1 MAEHRHEEGEEGS
14 GEQHEG
20 GIRVRRT
27 GRVPPEAV
35 VPPRAGGLPARELRP
50 EHLYKMAG
58 LLFLFAVLFHYLEPI
73 TRVLLLAYA
82 AAIAA
87 IILNAIVQ
95 VLPGRRD
102 WMTGILG
109 LVILGLIGTVLWFG
123 IPLLFA
129 QIRDLVSRVPE
140 FGQLLSSIERWLRT
154 NTGLNVSLVGPQ
166 AREFLQRTFMSTA
179 GGGGQLLTQARGLL
193 EALLIPLL
201 ILFGGLYA
209 AGKPNEH
216 LLSPILR
223 AVPRDR
229 RLAFRRVLQLLGDR
243 ILGWVRGI
251 LLAMVAVG
259 ILSYVGYRVA
269 GVPNALALA
278 VFSGLTEAIPLLG
291 PWIGGTVAVTVG
303 LLESP
308 TTGLYAAMVALA
320 VQQIEGN
327 LITPWAMSRAAEVH
341 PFITLFALV
350 LFGMLFGFL
359 GILLAIPIVLLIW
372 TLVEVLWVERAIDT
386 DQDPIDPVVE
396 D

>member
-1 MAEHRHEEGEEGS
+1 MAEHRERGEERDG
-14 GEQHEG
+14 GE
-20 GIRVRRT
+20 IRVRRS
-27 GRVPPEAV
+27 GPVPPEAV
-35 VPPRAGGLPARELRP
+35 VPPRAAELARRDLRP
-50 EHLYKMAG
+50 EHLYKAAA
-58 LLFLFAVLFHYLEPI
+58 LLFLFAVLFHYLEPVA
-73 TRVLLLAYA
+73 RVLLLAYA

-87 IILNAIVQ
+87 IILNSVVQ
-95 VLPGRRD
+95 ALPGRRD
-102 WMTGILG
+102 WMTGLLG
-109 LVILGLIGTVLWFG
+109 LVILALIGTVLWFG
-123 IPLLFA
+123 VPLLFS
-129 QIRDLVSRVPE
+129 QIRDLASRVPE
-140 FGQLLSSIERWLRT
+140 FGQLLADIERWLRT
-154 NTGLNVSLVGPQ
+154 NTGLNVSLVSSR
-166 AREFLQRTFMSTA
+166 AREFLQQTFLSTS

-209 AGKPNEH
+209 AGKPNDR
-216 LLSPILR
+216 LLSPVLR

-251 LLAMVAVG
+251 MLAMVAVG
-259 ILSYVGYRVA
+259 ILSYVGYRLA
-269 GVPNALALA
+269 GVPNPLALA
-278 VFSGLTEAIPLLG
+278 VFAGLTEAIPLLG
-291 PWIGGTVAVTVG
+291 PWIGGAAAVTVG

-308 TTGLYAAMVALA
+308 TTGLYAALVALA

-341 PFITLFALV
+341 PFITLFALL
-350 LFGMLFGFL
+350 LFGTLFGFL